1 MPFARKINNVIIAD
15 DDSDDQMLVR
25 EVIEDY
31 EFPVNTI
38 VLSDGLQL
46 MHSLKSGILPDLV
59 LLDLNMP
66 YKNGIECLT
75 EIRADEST
83 RSLPVVI
90 LSTSKAIRD
99 MELCF
104 NAQAHLFLSKPSTFD
119 GLKKM
124 IHTVLAIDW
133 NRLPLTLNK
142 QQFMKIALG
151 APIGS
156 IFEEA

>member
-1 MPFARKINNVIIAD
+1 MPFPRKINNVIIAD

-25 EVIEDY
+25 EVIEDF

-75 EIRADEST
+75 EIRADETT
-83 RSLPVVI
+83 RNLPVVI

-104 NAQAHLFLSKPSTFD
+104 AAQAHLFLSKPSTFD

-124 IHTVLAIDW
+124 IHTVLSIDW
-133 NRLPLTLNK
+133 NRLPLSLNK

-151 APIGS
+151 APINS
-156 IFEEA
+156 VFEQA